1 MQDIEPFFR
10 WRDQY
15 ISSEDPHSPF
25 YKAEYSEMYYTHAIY
40 NYLIHPQWDDIDAET
55 LFLKVIFVDYT
66 DRYAIIE
73 FIGEWNDA
81 IQNDIMFVKRK
92 VIEKLIDHGI
102 IYFVLILDNVLN
114 FHGSDDCYYEEWY
127 EEVSEEGGWI
137 TMLGVQEHIEDEL
150 VLTGLQHY
158 IHFGEDLNE
167 IEWRKMEPGGII
179 HIINKTLHNQIK
191 RLRYRLTF
199 CYEILPHQAVF

>member
-25 YKAEYSEMYYTHAIY
+25 YKAKYSEMYYTHAIY

-55 LFLKVIFVDYT
+55 LFLKIIFVDYN
-66 DRYAIIE
+66 DRFAIIE

-92 VIEKLIDHGI
+92 VIEKLLNHGI

-127 EEVSEEGGWI
+127 EEVSDEGGWI
-137 TMLGVQEHIEDEL
+137 TMLGVQTHLEDEM
-150 VLTGLQHY
+150 VSTGLQHFV
-158 IHFGEDLNE
+158 HFGDELND
-167 IEWRKMEPGGII
+167 IEWRKMDPGGII
-179 HIINKTLHNQIK
+179 HKINQTLGRQLK
-191 RLRYRLTF
+191 RLKY
-199 CYEILPHQAVF
+199 

>member
-102 IYFVLILDNVLN
+102 IYFVLILDNVCLLYT
-114 FHGSDDCYYEEWY
+114 SRC
-127 EEVSEEGGWI
+127 V
-137 TMLGVQEHIEDEL
+137 
-150 VLTGLQHY
+150 
-158 IHFGEDLNE
+158 
-167 IEWRKMEPGGII
+167 
-179 HIINKTLHNQIK
+179 
-191 RLRYRLTF
+191 
-199 CYEILPHQAVF
+199 